1 MHLIDYSIFKSR
13 RFISA
18 VATIIVMVV
27 VAAVPELEPLESTV
41 VQSVTDVVQALI
53 EAAL

>member
-1 MHLIDYSIFKSR
+1 LHLIDYSIFKSR

-18 VATIIVMVV
+18 VATIIVMV

-53 EAAL
+53 EVAL